1 MVIAMVIP
9 IVIVIVIATVPPNRF
24 MCVSCVEKSDKVQ

>member
-1 MVIAMVIP
+1 MVIAMVIV

-24 MCVSCVEKSDKVQ
+24 MWGEGR

>member
-1 MVIAMVIP
+1 MVIAMVIV

-24 MCVSCVEKSDKVQ
+24 MCGEGR